1 MLQRP
6 LDSGVQLPPVDIAIR
21 NFIRQGIICSSIVF
35 PPLAATSLEG
45 ASTINVG
52 QDSLLL
58 NSQDAAGILGS
69 VVSGIITPAHGI
81 GCLEN
86 IFTSSAPNIGSS
98 FDDFVSYFDSLS
110 SKWSGGSSCGI
121 DVVNDDIPREWIN
134 EYTWI
139 FLIKIEF

>member
-1 MLQRP
+1 M
-6 LDSGVQLPPVDIAIR
+6 
-21 NFIRQGIICSSIVF
+21 
-35 PPLAATSLEG
+35 EG

-58 NSQDAAGILGS
+58 NSQAATDILRS

-98 FDDFVSYFDSLS
+98 FDDLVSYFTSLS
-110 SKWSGGSSCGI
+110 SQ
-121 DVVNDDIPREWIN
+121 VVRR
-134 EYTWI
+134 
-139 FLIKIEF
+139 